1 MFKSLTDFDA
11 LSNTWPI
18 ESDFLA
24 KRPSLSTRVSIELSR
39 ELPWILPCRTSH
51 FRTWSD
57 GTPHKYCR
65 CARSLSHWQ
74 ACKRCTYCCLRFLS
88 LTLSS
93 ASVRVCHG
101 VLPSLPFA
109 HSLIGKSA
117 SVPRG
122 VASDSFLPSHNW
134 TQRALLHR
142 SSSQIPLVRR
152 SRSQTCSLATCFSAV
167 DNRTWCFLWHRPT
180 LHRKILLLQT
190 IQCEWMCCC
199 TLSTAYGFI
208 HTPKLPPWS
217 PASLA
222 CTCSHAEAPPT

>member
-93 ASVRVCHG
+93 ARVRVCH
-101 VLPSLPFA
+101 VVSP
-109 HSLIGKSA
+109 LIH
-117 SVPRG
+117 
-122 VASDSFLPSHNW
+122 SFLLTIGLNAHCCTDRHLRFLW
-134 TQRALLHR
+134 YEDHAHRRALWRRVSLQWTIEHGVFCGTGLLCIARHCCCKR
-142 SSSQIPLVRR
+142 SSV
-152 SRSQTCSLATCFSAV
+152 SLFVCFYFWY
-167 DNRTWCFLWHRPT
+167 DE
-180 LHRKILLLQT
+180 IL
-190 IQCEWMCCC
+190 
-199 TLSTAYGFI
+199 
-208 HTPKLPPWS
+208 
-217 PASLA
+217 
-222 CTCSHAEAPPT
+222 